1 VTINDIPALSDLDR
15 LASEAR
21 DAIDRW
27 ENANRAIDRDREA
40 VAHAEHDLCGIL
52 VRARDK
58 FTDNIGFGKWCETS
72 GIKLSHQDRAAAIA
86 MGREPEL
93 ALSVLLATKRS
104 SLRLIHAKEFKRL
117 TTDGKTQ
124 KPKPTKPTPELE
136 KALHAY
142 DRRKL
147 AGQELTYEA
156 IMQEAGV
163 SSTPVRRA
171 IAMREAEEKVSKE
184 AVAGLSMS
192 AQQKL
197 DAAIRSAVR
206 RLELEAETR
215 AINESKKRLDEWH
228 LPNYMALLRKVEEM
242 LKFKRGLMSRA
253 DYRKI
258 LRCVH
263 PDTGAHVSDAN
274 RNEAFR
280 LFTQLEARL
289 VDDAEQADLKRVS
302 TLPKTVEEMLAR
314 RKTKAGR

>member
-1 VTINDIPALSDLDR
+1 MNIMNVTPQGLDTLTDQINDALARRERSKEDWVSATIELCEC
-15 LASEAR
+15 LAEAR
-21 DAIDRW
+21 AKFKDDKSFGAWFDASSI
-27 ENANRAIDRDREA
+27 N
-40 VAHAEHDLCGIL
+40 
-52 VRARDK
+52 
-58 FTDNIGFGKWCETS
+58 
-72 GIKLSHQDRAAAIA
+72 LSHQDRAAAIA
-86 MGREPEL
+86 MGKEIEIARD
-93 ALSVLLATKRS
+93 VLGKTEHR
-104 SLRLIHAKEFKRL
+104 SLRLIHSSEFKRF
-117 TTDGKTQ
+117 TNAGKPP
-124 KPKPTKPTPELE
+124 KPKKTNEKLE

-142 DRRKL
+142 DRRKQ
-147 AGQELTYEA
+147 AGEELTYEA
-156 IMQEAGV
+156 IQQEAGV

-171 IAMREAEEKVSKE
+171 IAMREAEEKASADAVS
-184 AVAGLSMS
+184 GLSMS
-192 AQQKL
+192 AKEKL
-197 DAAIRSAVR
+197 QAAIRAEIK

-215 AINESKKRLDEWH
+215 AINEAQKRIEEWF
-228 LPNYMALLRKVEEM
+228 LPDYMKLLRKVEKM
-242 LKFKRGLMSRA
+242 LEYKRGLMSRA

>member
-1 VTINDIPALSDLDR
+1 
-15 LASEAR
+15 
-21 DAIDRW
+21 
-27 ENANRAIDRDREA
+27 
-40 VAHAEHDLCGIL
+40 
-52 VRARDK
+52 
-58 FTDNIGFGKWCETS
+58 
-72 GIKLSHQDRAAAIA
+72 

-93 ALSVLLATKRS
+93 ALQVLMATKRS

-117 TTDGKTQ
+117 TTDGKTK

-197 DAAIRSAVR
+197 DAAIRNAVK
-206 RLELEAETR
+206 RLELEFETR
-215 AINESKKRLDEWH
+215 VIEETKKRIEEWH
-228 LPNYMALLRKVEEM
+228 LPNYMALLRKVEDM